1 MGFLM
6 SGIVNKVFPSI
17 FFLFTFVDFFMKWI
31 KDVKTHVVLK
41 LSSMYL
47 VFSLVENLVI
57 YG

>member
-31 KDVKTHVVLK
+31 KDVKTHVLK